1 MLLRNTLVA
10 MTRRALVG
18 SLAFAATLKS
28 QTPSNSQRHAHTE
41 WTPRLGVLGR
51 YTPANVEFA
60 KTQGFTNMIL
70 SAGPRSTLDANT
82 ITDAQ
87 LEELRSVLQK
97 NDMHVSAFQ
106 IDGNHTAP
114 DPTRRAEVNDYFVK
128 AIELAG
134 KLKVPYIGTQSGRDS
149 SKPFQEQVD
158 EIARVY
164 DEKYFPACERN
175 RVRLLWEPYPNEA
188 NLATSPVGF
197 DALFKAFGGSP
208 YVGLQFDPSHFVRQ
222 FMDPIETARQFV
234 DKIYDVHLKDTEIL
248 WPVLRAGGIDPVNK
262 ARWWRYRIPGMGSIN
277 WREFFSILQDVGYAG
292 AMSIEQEDPLYGAG
306 TNHGPDFSDEFKM
319 GFIMAKRYLD
329 QYVPNE
335 PRANNYQG

>member
-1 MLLRNTLVA
+1 
-10 MTRRALVG
+10 MTRRTLVG
-18 SLAFAATLKS
+18 SLAFAAASKS
-28 QTPSNSQRHAHTE
+28 QTSPNTQQRHRHTE

-51 YTPANVEFA
+51 YTPGNVEFA
-60 KTQGFTNMIL
+60 KANGFTNMIL
-70 SAGPRSTLDANT
+70 SAGARSTLDAT
-82 ITDAQ
+82 AVTDAQ
-87 LEELRSVLQK
+87 IEDLKSVLQK
-97 NDMHVSAFQ
+97 NNMHVSAFQ
-106 IDGNHTAP
+106 IDGNHIAS
-114 DPTRRAEVNDYFVK
+114 DPAHRAQVNDYFVK
-128 AIELAG
+128 SIEMAG

-149 SKPFQEQVD
+149 TKPFPEQVE
-158 EIARVY
+158 EIVRVY
-164 DEKYFPACERN
+164 NDKYFAACERN
-175 RVRLLWEPYPNEA
+175 HVRVLWEPYPNEA
-188 NLATSPVGF
+188 NIATSPVGF
-197 DALFKAFGGSP
+197 DALFKAFGDSP

-222 FMDPIETARQFV
+222 FMDPIDTARQFV

-335 PRANNYQG
+335 PRATNYQG